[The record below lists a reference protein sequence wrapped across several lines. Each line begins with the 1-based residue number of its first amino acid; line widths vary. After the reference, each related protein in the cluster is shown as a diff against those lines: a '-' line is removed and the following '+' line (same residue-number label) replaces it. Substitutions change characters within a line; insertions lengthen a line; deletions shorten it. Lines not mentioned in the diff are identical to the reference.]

1 MSSYEVQQ
9 RAQAAIRDVKLGM
22 AVREAA
28 RKWDMRRTYLRRRLD
43 GIPTKKEAYEDQ
55 QALSPLLESQ
65 LAQWVIGQ
73 SRLGFAPALVKFRFM
88 AQQLLN
94 ASGASHT
101 VGQRWHARFLARN
114 EEIKTIRSKIIHYSR
129 VNGATVSN
137 IHLFFDRLDAPELAN
152 IPPERFYNTDEMGIG
167 QGVGSDHWAR
177 IDVLTPNVIRNAWR
191 TSGIWP
197 RDREKPLS
205 SKYVILEDVGVARGR
220 LDAPAVLIRDSTP
233 DLLTEVAAT
242 PIKTPSGGQELRR
255 SIRKLATNDPTF
267 NLPSQRL
274 FTRKASK
281 ALDQQASKIAD
292 LEARIDYLTTKL
304 EKTAKKVRQKVT
316 LTPGQRFIR
325 MANIRQAK
333 RRLRGRVVY
342 EDEASDQDVP
352 EKEITDTEDCIQLA
366 TIMLT
371 LLRDQALPVLEA
383 RIRESGGVE
392 ALEPSVERPRF
403 ELLRKAPRET
413 HKLYVP
419 GAHDPS
425 LIDSAFGQLS
435 TILRSNSVICSAQLN
450 WLVQFPGALDV
461 LRHSFPEYSRVVR
474 AVLDFLVCLGQFWM
488 ALIDEHKKLGYPLL
502 FDEMLSTFQLHST
515 VLQPIAFKASRRTCG
530 IADGPVGTQMDE
542 LFKED
547 QAQHLQ
553 ADGYFHSRTNRESH
567 KEPMSQLIIQKYKA
581 LAAGTQVPN
590 NDGEYIS
597 PPTFAPDLR
606 PHVFQQ
612 QQQLNNLWPSHARP
626 PTYHESFN
634 RAAAAGIRS
643 PKRMLNGTLKPL
655 SQERYYQYV
664 KYLALSPS
672 AVPPH
677 PDLYTFHFGLSDQEY
692 AKLSRNTVMYGNAR
706 PSLPINIF
714 SNGSVRVRLR
724 CVFCRH
730 DVESI
735 PEGQWVKWDTV
746 WPDHTYIQLNGH
758 ILRIGHEQHYRHDQP
773 VEVDHYVVP
782 GRNELKV
789 LVPPNTL
796 IPSTKKPFIAIEVVE
811 TLSHSSV
818 LALNNF
824 SVLHKTPAEQTLNII
839 KTRLGDAPCGALDGD
854 ITMLSS
860 DLVIRIT
867 DPFSSRIF
875 DVPVRGISC
884 EHLDCF
890 DLETWLN
897 TRPIKNWCVCGTKGA
912 NCGACPKE
920 SSLTDKWKCPICG
933 EDARPQVLRIDGFLS
948 EVRAILAVQRQ
959 LTAKDITVSAHG
971 SWKPIID
978 SDMEEGGEG
987 SGVDVRPVQVQRPAR
1002 PQSVT
1007 KIVSCRAPIEIITL
1021 DDD

>member
-167 QGVGSDHWAR
+167 QGVGSDHWVLDVGVFGLLKRKLKVLVREGPNARLGLKPSKKDMLNAYRQAR

-352 EKEITDTEDCIQLA
+352 EKEITDTEDCIQ
-366 TIMLT
+366 
-371 LLRDQALPVLEA
+371 V
-383 RIRESGGVE
+383 
-392 ALEPSVERPRF
+392 
-403 ELLRKAPRET
+403 
-413 HKLYVP
+413 
-419 GAHDPS
+419 
-425 LIDSAFGQLS
+425 
-435 TILRSNSVICSAQLN
+435 
-450 WLVQFPGALDV
+450 
-461 LRHSFPEYSRVVR
+461 
-474 AVLDFLVCLGQFWM
+474 
-488 ALIDEHKKLGYPLL
+488 
-502 FDEMLSTFQLHST
+502 
-515 VLQPIAFKASRRTCG
+515 
-530 IADGPVGTQMDE
+530 
-542 LFKED
+542 
-547 QAQHLQ
+547 
-553 ADGYFHSRTNRESH
+553 
-567 KEPMSQLIIQKYKA
+567 
-581 LAAGTQVPN
+581 
-590 NDGEYIS
+590 
-597 PPTFAPDLR
+597 
-606 PHVFQQ
+606 
-612 QQQLNNLWPSHARP
+612 
-626 PTYHESFN
+626 
-634 RAAAAGIRS
+634 
-643 PKRMLNGTLKPL
+643 
-655 SQERYYQYV
+655 
-664 KYLALSPS
+664 
-672 AVPPH
+672 
-677 PDLYTFHFGLSDQEY
+677 
-692 AKLSRNTVMYGNAR
+692 
-706 PSLPINIF
+706 
-714 SNGSVRVRLR
+714 
-724 CVFCRH
+724 
-730 DVESI
+730 
-735 PEGQWVKWDTV
+735 
-746 WPDHTYIQLNGH
+746 
-758 ILRIGHEQHYRHDQP
+758 
-773 VEVDHYVVP
+773 
-782 GRNELKV
+782 
-789 LVPPNTL
+789 
-796 IPSTKKPFIAIEVVE
+796 
-811 TLSHSSV
+811 
-818 LALNNF
+818 
-824 SVLHKTPAEQTLNII
+824 
-839 KTRLGDAPCGALDGD
+839 
-854 ITMLSS
+854 
-860 DLVIRIT
+860 
-867 DPFSSRIF
+867 
-875 DVPVRGISC
+875 
-884 EHLDCF
+884 
-890 DLETWLN
+890 
-897 TRPIKNWCVCGTKGA
+897 A
-912 NCGACPKE
+912 N
-920 SSLTDKWKCPICG
+920 
-933 EDARPQVLRIDGFLS
+933 V
-948 EVRAILAVQRQ
+948 
-959 LTAKDITVSAHG
+959 
-971 SWKPIID
+971 
-978 SDMEEGGEG
+978 
-987 SGVDVRPVQVQRPAR
+987 
-1002 PQSVT
+1002 
-1007 KIVSCRAPIEIITL
+1007 
-1021 DDD
+1021 